1 MAEKIYS
8 GKKPYRVRYWIGFTI
23 LLGLIFLVGQGNEY
37 RQLIN
42 KNITL
47 NSSRFGSAFYTLTGF
62 HGLHVFIGLL
72 ILLIV
77 LFMEL
82 MGDFKDRKSNVLG
95 TVSIYWHF
103 VDIVWLFVFSV
114 VYILPGLIEKY

>member
-1 MAEKIYS
+1 
-8 GKKPYRVRYWIGFTI
+8 
-23 LLGLIFLVGQGNEY
+23 
-37 RQLIN
+37 
-42 KNITL
+42 
-47 NSSRFGSAFYTLTGF
+47 
-62 HGLHVFIGLL
+62 
-72 ILLIV
+72 
-77 LFMEL
+77 MEL